1 MAIILGILQGITEW
15 LPISSSGHLAIFQ
28 HYFEEEPPI
37 LFDVILHLGSL
48 LVVSYILKDEI
59 SDFLGAVPSII
70 RKINGKSSFNEE
82 ERLVLLVATAS
93 VPTAFF
99 GLAFDGDIIQNFY
112 EEMYLVGTCL
122 IITGVVIWSSKN
134 YNNNLSFSN
143 LSYSKTF
150 CVGVVQGLSIL
161 PGISRSGTTIAF
173 LRIFGLEP
181 IKAAR
186 FSFLIFIPAIIGA
199 TFLKLNEA
207 GDTLEEVGLVSI
219 LLGFSFSV
227 ISSFVSIKF
236 LLAVI
241 NSQKFHYFTPY
252 CLMVGTFLIFESSLI

>member
-1 MAIILGILQGITEW
+1 M
-15 LPISSSGHLAIFQ
+15 
-28 HYFEEEPPI
+28 
-37 LFDVILHLGSL
+37 
-48 LVVSYILKDEI
+48 
-59 SDFLGAVPSII
+59 
-70 RKINGKSSFNEE
+70 
-82 ERLVLLVATAS
+82 VATAS
-93 VPTAFF
+93 VPTALF

-112 EEMYLVGTCL
+112 EEMYLVGTGL
-122 IITGVVIWSSKN
+122 IITGIVIWFSKN

-143 LSYSKTF
+143 LSFSKTF

-173 LRIFGLEP
+173 LRMFGLEP
-181 IKAAR
+181 ITAAR

-241 NSQKFHYFTPY
+241 NNQKFHYFTPY
-252 CLMVGTFLIFESSLI
+252 CLMIGTFLIFESYFLTPKLVGEAIKLNPIWIIFALMTGAYLSGFVGVLISLPIAAIIGVVVRHYFTKLF